1 MVCGVASALKWS
13 RHAVPWEKVR
23 QACVKALG
31 TDDSAVQYAHAMQ
44 LALLAEQADLC
55 GPAFGA
61 ARFEQTV
68 EDVLAQADLVDAS
81 LLQVFLLPL
90 PALPAFPA
98 FPAQLPSAFW
108 FSFIHFCPFV
118 LLFLHLAPEFGI

>member
-81 LLQVFLLPL
+81 LLLVFLLPAPLFSLLSSCL
-90 PALPAFPA
+90 PCLPCTAALR
-98 FPAQLPSAFW
+98 LLVLIYSLL
-108 FSFIHFCPFV
+108 SFCPSV
-118 LLFLHLAPEFGI
+118 PSSCS